1 MSASAATSVHIV
13 ATGGLCA
20 LGLDMTAIV
29 AAVRGRLTG
38 FALQDHLPAR
48 RDGRPLT
55 LALLPDAVAG
65 TDYHDPVGRMLAMA
79 LAPAKACLGAARGAF
94 GPDTPPL
101 PFLLSLPSPRPG
113 FGAAEATRCAAL
125 LATRLPCRFDPAL
138 SGITCTGQP
147 GGLAALIT
155 GAALIRAGRAE
166 ACLIGGLEAVDVAM
180 LDWLDTHRQLK
191 AEDVPCG
198 LIPGEAAGF
207 VLLASDGFMC
217 RHGLTRAVQLTA
229 GATAAEP
236 SPWYGG
242 QPATGA
248 GLSQVLGGLLTPEA
262 PHAEGP
268 RADVTF
274 IDHNGQNWRAEEW
287 LTAWLRHAPRLADP
301 LDLRH
306 PADGWGD
313 IGAATGL
320 LLVALAAAELCHPW
334 ASPGHK
340 AHGQTALVA
349 CAAQLGPERAG
360 VLLHRPP
367 PPEGRQTTRPPH
379 PTGDAA

>member
-1 MSASAATSVHIV
+1 MSASAATSVHIA

-55 LALLPDAVAG
+55 LALLPEAVAG
-65 TDYHDPVGRMLAMA
+65 ADYHDPVGRMLAMA
-79 LAPAKACLGAARGAF
+79 LPPAKACLGAARGAF
-94 GPDTPPL
+94 GP
-101 PFLLSLPSPRPG
+101 
-113 FGAAEATRCAAL
+113 AEAARCAAL
-125 LATRLPCRFDPAL
+125 LAARLPCRFDLAL

-155 GAALIRAGRAE
+155 GGDLIRAGRAE
-166 ACLIGGLEAVDVAM
+166 ACLIGGLEAVDVPM
-180 LDWLDTHRQLK
+180 LDWLDSHRQLK

-207 VLLASDGFMC
+207 VLLASDGFMA
-217 RHGLTRAVQLTA
+217 RHGLPPRVQLVH

-236 SPWYGG
+236 SPWYGN
-242 QPATGA
+242 QPADGS
-248 GLSQVLGGLLTPEA
+248 GLSAVLGGLLP
-262 PHAEGP
+262 PDGP

-320 LLVALAAAELCHPW
+320 LLVALANAELCHPW

-340 AHGQTALVA
+340 AQGQTALVA

-367 PPEGRQTTRPPH
+367 PPEARQTTRPPLT
-379 PTGDAA
+379 TGDAA